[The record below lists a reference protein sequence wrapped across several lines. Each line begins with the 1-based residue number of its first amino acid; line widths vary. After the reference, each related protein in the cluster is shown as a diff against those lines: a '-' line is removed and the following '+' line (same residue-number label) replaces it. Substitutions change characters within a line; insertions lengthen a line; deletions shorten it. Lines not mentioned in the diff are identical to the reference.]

1 MTIETILHKTELTKD
16 DIIQLLQTKG
26 NDEKLLLNY
35 AGEVKQQFAGNT
47 VYLRGL
53 IEFSNICTKDC
64 YYCGIRKSNV
74 HIQRYILSE
83 KEVLDAVQ
91 LAYKWNFG
99 SVVIQSGEVQHKTF
113 TEKIDRILKASKE
126 LTNGKIGITLS
137 CGEQSEDTYC
147 RWFDSGAH
155 RYLLRVE
162 SSSRELYRKIHPR
175 DKNHSFV
182 KRLEA
187 LNTLKRVGYQT
198 GTGVMIGLPFQTIEN
213 LADDLLF
220 MKQFD
225 IDMCGMGPYIGH
237 HETPLFAFKDSLM
250 PLKERFNLSLK
261 MIAILRIMM
270 KDINIASTTA
280 LQTIDKNG
288 REKGFLAGANVMMP
302 NITPLKYREEYVLY
316 KNKPASNESEEDTL
330 HYIEEQLKKIN
341 HQVGYNDWGD
351 SKHFNKKQK
360 HPINTQSDFFRLI

>member
-1 MTIETILHKTELTKD
+1 MIIETILHKTELTKD

-26 NDEKLLLNY
+26 NDEKLLFNH
-35 AGEVKQQFAGNT
+35 AGEVKQQYVGNT

-53 IEFSNICTKDC
+53 IEFSNICAKDC
-64 YYCGIRKSNV
+64 YYCGICKSNV

-83 KEVLDAVQ
+83 KEVLNAVRE
-91 LAYKWNFG
+91 AYNSGFG
-99 SVVIQSGEVQHKTF
+99 SIVIQSGEVQHKTF
-113 TEKIDRILKASKE
+113 TEKIDRILRASKK
-126 LTNGKIGITLS
+126 LTNGEIGITLS
-137 CGEQSEDTYC
+137 CGEQTEETY
-147 RWFDSGAH
+147 RKWFESGAH
-155 RYLLRVE
+155 RYLLRIE
-162 SSSRELYRKIHPR
+162 SSSGELYRKIHPN
-175 DKNHSFV
+175 DKNHSFE

-198 GTGVMIGLPFQTIEN
+198 GTGGMIGLPFQTVEN

-220 MKQFD
+220 MKQFN
-225 IDMCGMGPYIGH
+225 IEMCGMGPYIEH

-302 NITPLKYREEYVLY
+302 NITPFNYRDEYVLY
-316 KNKPASNESEEDTL
+316 ENKPASNEIEEDTL

-351 SKHFNKKQK
+351 SKHFNKE
-360 HPINTQSDFFRLI
+360 